1 MGAAQRDKHTDAA
14 VGGAYGKISVI
25 KSTNPS
31 ADECYVVLSKLC

>member
-14 VGGAYGKISVI
+14 VGGCMVRSVI

-31 ADECYVVLSKLC
+31 ADECRVVLSKLC

>member
-14 VGGAYGKISVI
+14 VGGGMVRSVI

-31 ADECYVVLSKLC
+31 ADECCVVLRKLC